1 MELRA
6 SFPVELQGT
15 IQFCVGCSPEP
26 PAFFYIALKGN
37 HSSVRDGLGPEP
49 DTWVELDE
57 ERLGALLWGEDDREI
72 TGALRSYGRSELL
85 ASLLARM
92 VEHGR
97 PQSWLSVRSKR

>member
-37 HSSVRDGLGPEP
+37 HSSVHDGLGPEP

-57 ERLGALLWGEDDREI
+57 ERLGALLWGEDDRE
-72 TGALRSYGRSELL
+72 TG
-85 ASLLARM
+85 SLLMGARA
-92 VEHGR
+92 ERRSWPDGR
-97 PQSWLSVRSKR
+97 ARRPTGYR